1 MNDRL
6 GFVALILIAALSV
19 AACGKSEEKVH
30 ESWKTPPEK
39 AQVDDNTL
47 TRIIKSALKADPEV
61 RHLDIGVE
69 ADNGTVTLSGAVDNQ
84 AQMDRVNMLTWMVEG
99 IKKVD
104 NKMSLRSR

>member
-6 GFVALILIAALSV
+6 GLVTLILIAALSV

-30 ESWKTPPEK
+30 ESWKTPAAKTE
-39 AQVDDNTL
+39 VDDNTL
-47 TRIIKSALKADPEV
+47 VSTITSALKVDPEV
-61 RHLDIGVE
+61 RNLDIQVE

>member
-19 AACGKSEEKVH
+19 AACGKPEEKVH
-30 ESWKTPPEK
+30 ESWKTPPAK
-39 AQVDDNTL
+39 AEVDNSTL
-47 TRIIKSALKADPEV
+47 VSTITSAMKADPEV
-61 RHLDIGVE
+61 RHLDIHVE

>member
-6 GFVALILIAALSV
+6 GSAALILVAALSV
-19 AACGKSEEKVH
+19 AACGKPEEKVH
-30 ESWKTPPEK
+30 ESWKAPPAK
-39 AQVDDNTL
+39 AVVDDSTL
-47 TRIIKSALKADPEV
+47 VSTIKSALKADPEV
-61 RHLDIGVE
+61 RHLDIRVE
-69 ADNGTVTLSGAVDNQ
+69 AQNGTVTLSGPVDNQ

>member
-6 GFVALILIAALSV
+6 GSAALILIAALSV
-19 AACGKSEEKVH
+19 AACGKPEEKVH
-30 ESWKTPPEK
+30 ESWKAPPAKEE
-39 AQVDDNTL
+39 VDDSTL
-47 TRIIKSALKADPEV
+47 VSTIKSALKADPEV

-69 ADNGTVTLSGAVDNQ
+69 AQNGTITLSGPVDNQ

-104 NKMSLRSR
+104 NRMSLRSR